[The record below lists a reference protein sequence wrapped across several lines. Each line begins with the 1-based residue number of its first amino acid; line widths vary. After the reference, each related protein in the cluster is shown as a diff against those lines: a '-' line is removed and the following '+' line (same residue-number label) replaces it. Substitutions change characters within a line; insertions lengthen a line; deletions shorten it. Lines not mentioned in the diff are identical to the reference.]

1 VRVSMVLANSL
12 PAIYGDG
19 NSIQRVL
26 INLLDNAADAC
37 EKGGSVEITSLE
49 SAGSGDKGQGVV
61 IKLTDTGAGIP
72 PEMLPKIFELF
83 VTTKA
88 PDKGTG
94 LGLVICQEIVKAHG
108 GAISVESQVGQGTT
122 VTVFLPGTAGP
133 GGALKNE
140 DRDER
145 AHTDC

>member
-1 VRVSMVLANSL
+1 MS
-12 PAIYGDG
+12 
-19 NSIQRVL
+19 
-26 INLLDNAADAC
+26 
-37 EKGGSVEITSLE
+37 SLE

-72 PEMLPKIFELF
+72 PEILPKVFDLF

-122 VTVFLPGTAGP
+122 VTVFLPSAIGP
-133 GGALKNE
+133 VAAPKSE
-140 DRDER
+140 DRDEH
-145 AHTDC
+145 AHPDC

>member
-1 VRVSMVLANSL
+1 VLANAL

-37 EKGGSVEITSLE
+37 DKGGSVEMTSLE
-49 SAGSGDKGQGVV
+49 SAGNGDKGGVV

-72 PEMLPKIFELF
+72 PEMLPKVFDLF

-108 GAISVESQVGQGTT
+108 GLLMTM
-122 VTVFLPGTAGP
+122 
-133 GGALKNE
+133 
-140 DRDER
+140 R
-145 AHTDC
+145 